1 MSPKKSAASQNEL
14 FKPAEYAPTGP
25 LETVVFIRTDNA
37 VALYLRGQLI
47 TDGVFL
53 SREMILDALG
63 ITHSTHEA
71 DDLWWS
77 SQAGALFPP
86 VLSQV
91 KLSKEEY

>member
-1 MSPKKSAASQNEL
+1 MTKQAKQSQDEL

-77 SQAGALFPP
+77 SQAGCLFPST
-86 VLSQV
+86 LSAVQ
-91 KLSKEEY
+91 LAKEE